1 MALTIRLRQQ
11 GRKNSRFYRLVVT
24 DVRNPREGRYLE
36 AIGWYDPCATNE
48 DNILNVKPDRAQHW
62 IDNGA
67 TLTDKAE
74 ALIAK
79 AAPQV
84 MKQLR
89 EKRVANQQKKTA
101 KRRESRR
108 AKAAK

>member
-11 GRKNSRFYRLVVT
+11 GRTNRRFYRLVVT
-24 DVRNPREGRYLE
+24 DARNPREGRYLE

-48 DNILNVKPDRAQHW
+48 DNILCVKPDRAQHW
-62 IDNGA
+62 LDNGA
-67 TLTDKAE
+67 TLTDSAE
-74 ALIAK
+74 SLIAR

-84 MKQLR
+84 IKHMR
-89 EKRVANQQKKTA
+89 EKKLAHKQKQTA

-108 AKAAK
+108 AKAKK